1 MQAETT
7 DKRQRQPTERKKI
20 LANDII
26 DGPAVMAVKSHLRNS
41 RPVVI
46 AISTNNALSGAAENI
61 GRLLNRKNKR

>member
-26 DGPAVMAVKSHLRNS
+26 DKEL
-41 RPVVI
+41 
-46 AISTNNALSGAAENI
+46 ISKIYKQLTQSNI
-61 GRLLNRKNKR
+61 KKKK